1 VGAYPNAVL
10 PTVRWTTVGRLLVSA
25 SALVILAP
33 LPEVLTSTPSGTRA
47 VVLAGA
53 TAFTALWLWFWWGAI
68 DSRSRAAAPLAVALM
83 TVLLGSLTYLAPP
96 GRDGLLLAGLAA
108 GAAFEA
114 RRAVPVVAA
123 LALLVGAV
131 QVIHGAQLPS
141 AVGLAVNALVVGAA
155 GIGGRLLLVT
165 NQELTRARH
174 EIAQLAV
181 GEERLRFARDLH
193 DLLGQDLTLA
203 VLKSELAARDL
214 PEDTP
219 PPVRALQAEVA
230 AAVRKALDDVRAA
243 VAGYRRP
250 DLETEL
256 AAARSALEA
265 AGVDLTVEDG
275 LGELP
280 PMQENALAWVL
291 RESVTNVLRHSRA
304 RRCVVRL
311 RRENM
316 SAVLDVEDDGH
327 GSVRDRGREG
337 SGIRG
342 ITERVA
348 ALGGSC
354 EASAN
359 DGRGYRV
366 RASVPLPPQ

>member
-1 VGAYPNAVL
+1 
-10 PTVRWTTVGRLLVSA
+10 VGRILVSA

-33 LPEVLTSTPSGTRA
+33 LPEVLAGTPSVTRA
-47 VVLAGA
+47 ALLAGA
-53 TAFTALWLWFWWGAI
+53 AAFAVLWLWFWWGAI
-68 DSRSRAAAPLAVALM
+68 DSRSPAAAPLTVALM
-83 TVLLGSLTYLAPP
+83 TVLLAFLTYLAPP
-96 GRDGLLLAGLAA
+96 GRDALLLAALAA

-114 RRAVPVVAA
+114 RRAAAVVAA

-131 QVIHGAQLPS
+131 QIIHGAQPPA

-165 NQELTRARH
+165 NRELTRARD

-181 GEERLRFARDLH
+181 AEERLRFARDLH

-219 PPVRALQAEVA
+219 APVRALHAEVA

-250 DLETEL
+250 DLEAEL

-265 AGVDLTVEDG
+265 AGVELSVEDG
-275 LGELP
+275 LGALP

-311 RRENM
+311 RRENL
-316 SAVLDVEDDGH
+316 SAVLDVEDDGR
-327 GSVRDRGREG
+327 GGVRDREG
-337 SGIRG
+337 NGIRG
-342 ITERVA
+342 IAERVA

-366 RASVPLPPQ
+366 RVSVPLPPR